1 MTKKNLEISI
11 SGILMMDP
19 DIIIEV
25 DGMDLTLEELI
36 ERAES
41 KKEK

>member
-25 DGMDLTLEELI
+25 DGIDLTLEELI